1 MAIKGLIPQ
10 LAERGKVKIG
20 EKGEMKTS
28 QGGKQFAQPKK
39 LDHFVITTMQRVRR
53 EVA

>member
-1 MAIKGLIPQ
+1 MIKNFIPR
-10 LAERGKVKIG
+10 LAERGRVKIG

-28 QGGKQFAQPKK
+28 QGGKQFSQPKK
-39 LDHFVITTMQRVRR
+39 LDHVRR